1 MTAAMITYMYAGM
14 GGCCLLYFLLLK
26 RYCGR
31 VPAFGGIWLWN
42 GLGMIALGM
51 SIHLLEKIEK
61 KGIFSSAWMEK
72 ILLIVQE
79 MTGILCI
86 LLVCF
91 LFWILFLAREGNRK
105 PASGADYVVV
115 LGAKVNG
122 SNPSRALKSRIV
134 TASSYLKDNPTAK
147 VVVTGGKGEGEE
159 ISEALCMKRALLALG
174 IEEKRILL
182 EDRSTNTVENI
193 TFASRL
199 IEKKDSFV
207 VVVTNDF
214 HALRGRL
221 LADRAGFVRVE
232 SLGAPSAP
240 LMKLHYYTRETFSW
254 MKLWIVTKKRT

>member
-1 MTAAMITYMYAGM
+1 MTAEMITYIYAGM
-14 GGCCLLYFLLLK
+14 GGCCLFYFLLLK

-31 VPAFGGIWLWN
+31 VPAFGAVWLWS
-42 GLGMIALGM
+42 GFGMAAFGIG
-51 SIHLLEKIEK
+51 IYLLEKMEK
-61 KGIFSSAWMEK
+61 KGIFSSLGMER
-72 ILLIVQE
+72 ILLTVQGI
-79 MTGILCI
+79 TGILS
-86 LLVCF
+86 LFLVCF
-91 LFWILFLAREGNRK
+91 LLWILFLKREGNKK

-122 SNPSRALKSRIV
+122 RLPSRALKSRII
-134 TASSYLKDNPTAK
+134 TASSYLKENPTAK

-159 ISEALCMKRALLALG
+159 ISEALCMKRELLGLG

-193 TFASRL
+193 TFASKL
-199 IEKKDSFV
+199 MEDKDSFV

-214 HALRGRL
+214 HALRGSL
-221 LADRAGFVRVE
+221 LAKRAGFARVE

>member
-1 MTAAMITYMYAGM
+1 MI
-14 GGCCLLYFLLLK
+14 LLGTSIYFL
-26 RYCGR
+26 
-31 VPAFGGIWLWN
+31 
-42 GLGMIALGM
+42 
-51 SIHLLEKIEK
+51 EKMEK
-61 KGIFSSAWMEK
+61 KGIFPSFGMEK
-72 ILLIVQE
+72 ILLAVQGI
-79 MTGILCI
+79 TGILCF
-86 LLVCF
+86 LFACF
-91 LFWILFLAREGNRK
+91 LLWILFLTREGNKK

-134 TASSYLKDNPTAK
+134 TASSYLKDNSNAK

-159 ISEALCMKRALLALG
+159 ISEALCMKRELLVLG

-182 EDRSTNTVENI
+182 EDQSTNTVENI
-193 TFASRL
+193 TFASKL
-199 IEKKDSFV
+199 MEQKDSFV

-221 LADRAGFVRVE
+221 LANRAGFARVE

-254 MKLWIVTKKRT
+254 MKFWIVTRKRT